1 MGSEPP
7 MAMKSKVYLET
18 SVLSYY
24 TARSSRDLIIAAR
37 QETTREIWPKLEE
50 EFDRYISALVIQE
63 VSQGDR
69 KAAEERLAAVRGMPI
84 LQIESSAE
92 ELAEVLVSR
101 GPIPARRAEDAL
113 HIALCATN
121 GIDFLLTW
129 NFAHINN
136 ARLKTQ
142 VARMVEAE
150 GYECPV
156 LCSPDELME

>member
-1 MGSEPP
+1 

>member
-1 MGSEPP
+1 MDTEAATVMRG
-7 MAMKSKVYLET
+7 KLYLET

-24 TARSSRDLIIAAR
+24 TARPSRDLIIAAR

-63 VSQGDR
+63 ASQGDLS
-69 KAAEERLAAVRGMPI
+69 AAKERLAAVSALPI

-136 ARLKTQ
+136 ARLRTQ
-142 VARMVEAE
+142 VARIVETE